1 MHQKEQRDVASLD
14 FPPISSRTFT
24 FAQAPADWC
33 QKGAGISITS
43 LQCNEGEQSICA
55 YKNKVTPATSIH
67 HFHSNIHINFTSES
81 VSLFTSPRKTDLSA
95 FILPRPAFPRHG
107 FFFFFFPLLICPQ
120 SHTPSGF
127 LVMRNCRKFAQFFHY
142 LRLQV
147 SSCIVLCLVEGS
159 IENLLCYSLFHGL

>member
-55 YKNKVTPATSIH
+55 YKNKVMPATSVH

-107 FFFFFFPLLICPQ
+107 FFFFFPLIDLPPIPY
-120 SHTPSGF
+120 PKRIP
-127 LVMRNCRKFAQFFHY
+127 RNEK
-142 LRLQV
+142 LQKV
-147 SSCIVLCLVEGS
+147 CTIF
-159 IENLLCYSLFHGL
+159 SLFEAAGK